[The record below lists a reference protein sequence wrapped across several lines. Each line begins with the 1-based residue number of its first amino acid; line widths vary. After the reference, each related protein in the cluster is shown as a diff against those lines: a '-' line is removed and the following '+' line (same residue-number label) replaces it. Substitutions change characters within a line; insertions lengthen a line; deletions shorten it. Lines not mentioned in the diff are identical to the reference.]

1 MPRAVISPQ
10 DTERA
15 FNGTFHRTFDGNRMI
30 HTESSRASG
39 ERNSCS
45 LRAPASGKFI
55 RTLQK
60 ERGANSLGAGLL
72 TGALALL
79 GLLALGSLAAHPIAF
94 AQNENPLP
102 PAANPMPPPPPGYN
116 GPGQQDKG
124 TSIKASVDL
133 VVLHVTIADE
143 AGQFIG
149 DLKKN
154 DFRVFEN
161 KIEQNISVFSREDVP
176 VTMGL
181 VIDNSGSMRE
191 KREQVNSAA
200 MVFVKTSNPQDEA
213 FVVNFNDEYYLDTDG
228 DFTSD
233 QKDLDNALSR
243 IDTRGSTAL
252 YDAVIGSL
260 DHLKKAHK
268 DKRVLLVITDG
279 DDDASR
285 KSLSD
290 TMKAAQQSNAAIY
303 AIGVFSPDDR
313 HNDKKMVRNSTKEL
327 KELAE
332 VTGGMAYF
340 PETLDE
346 VKPVCEQVAR
356 DIRNQY
362 TVGYYPTNAQKDG
375 TFRPVQVQLVSTEGH
390 GKLSVRTRT
399 GYYAQKSA
407 SGD

>member
-1 MPRAVISPQ
+1 MPGSETGATSIGA
-10 DTERA
+10 A
-15 FNGTFHRTFDGNRMI
+15 FF
-30 HTESSRASG
+30 
-39 ERNSCS
+39 
-45 LRAPASGKFI
+45 
-55 RTLQK
+55 
-60 ERGANSLGAGLL
+60 AGLTAFLAVL
-72 TGALALL
+72 TLAVFSLNPAALA
-79 GLLALGSLAAHPIAF
+79 
-94 AQNENPLP
+94 QNQNTLP
-102 PAANPMPPPPPGYN
+102 SSAIPNIPPPPGYTP
-116 GPGQQDKG
+116 PGQQSG
-124 TSIKASVDL
+124 QGSGSIKASVDL
-133 VVLHVTIADE
+133 VVLHVTISDE
-143 AGQFIG
+143 AGQFVS
-149 DLKKN
+149 DLKKG
-154 DFRVFEN
+154 DFKVFEN
-161 KIEQNISVFSREDVP
+161 KIEQNISVFTREDIP

-200 MVFVKTSNPQDEA
+200 MTFVRTSNPQDEA

-233 QKDLDNALSR
+233 PKDMDNALSR

-260 DHLKKAHK
+260 EHLKKGHK

-285 KSLSD
+285 KTLAD
-290 TMKAAQQSNAAIY
+290 TMKEAEQSNAAIY
-303 AIGVFSPDDR
+303 TIGVFSADDR
-313 HNDKKMVRNSTKEL
+313 KNDKKMVRRSTKEL
-327 KELAE
+327 RELAE

-362 TVGYYPTNAQKDG
+362 TIGYYPTNAEKDG
-375 TFRPVQVQLVSTEGH
+375 TFRPVQVQLVSSQGH

>member
-1 MPRAVISPQ
+1 MLAGRKHILASAGQ
-10 DTERA
+10 A
-15 FNGTFHRTFDGNRMI
+15 GA
-30 HTESSRASG
+30 SSLQ
-39 ERNSCS
+39 S
-45 LRAPASGKFI
+45 L
-55 RTLQK
+55 
-60 ERGANSLGAGLL
+60 LL
-72 TGALALL
+72 AALLALL
-79 GLLALGSLAAHPIAF
+79 ACVALGTLLSNSSAL
-94 AQNENPLP
+94 AQNQDSLP
-102 PAANPMPPPPPGYN
+102 PSTVPNIPPPPGVN
-116 GPGQQDKG
+116 PPGQG
-124 TSIKASVDL
+124 SIKASVDL

-143 AGQFIG
+143 AGQFVG
-149 DLKKN
+149 DLKKG
-154 DFRVFEN
+154 DFKVYEN
-161 KIEQNISVFSREDVP
+161 KVEQNISVFSREDVP
-176 VTMGL
+176 VSMGL

-191 KREQVNSAA
+191 KREQVNAAA
-200 MVFVKTSNPQDEA
+200 MTFVRTSNPQDEA

-233 QKDLDNALSR
+233 QQNLNNALSR

-252 YDAVIGSL
+252 YDAVIGSIE
-260 DHLKKAHK
+260 HLHKAHK

-290 TMKAAQQSNAAIY
+290 TMKAAEQSNAAIY
-303 AIGVFSPDDR
+303 AIGVFSADDR
-313 HNDKKMVRNSTKEL
+313 KNDKKMVRNSTREL
-327 KELAE
+327 KELTE

-340 PETLDE
+340 PETLEE

-362 TVGYYPTNAQKDG
+362 TIGYYPTNASKDG
-375 TFRPVQVQLVSTEGH
+375 TFRPVQVQLVSTGGH

>member
-1 MPRAVISPQ
+1 
-10 DTERA
+10 
-15 FNGTFHRTFDGNRMI
+15 
-30 HTESSRASG
+30 
-39 ERNSCS
+39 
-45 LRAPASGKFI
+45 
-55 RTLQK
+55 
-60 ERGANSLGAGLL
+60 LGASSPLAMLVAAFVAFSAIL
-72 TGALALL
+72 TLVVFIANPSALA
-79 GLLALGSLAAHPIAF
+79 
-94 AQNENPLP
+94 QNQNGESPLTP
-102 PAANPMPPPPPGYN
+102 LTIPNVPPPPGYTP
-116 GPGQQDKG
+116 PGQQG
-124 TSIKASVDL
+124 SQGSGSIKASVDL
-133 VVLHVTIADE
+133 VVLHVTISDE
-143 AGQFIG
+143 AGQFVG
-149 DLKKN
+149 DLKKG
-154 DFRVFEN
+154 DFKVFEN
-161 KIEQNISVFSREDVP
+161 KVEQNISVFSREDIP

-191 KREQVNSAA
+191 KREQVNAAA
-200 MVFVKTSNPQDEA
+200 MTFVKTSNPQDEA

-233 QKDLDNALSR
+233 PKNMDNALSR

-260 DHLKKAHK
+260 EHLKKGHK

-285 KSLSD
+285 KTLAD
-290 TMKAAQQSNAAIY
+290 TIKEAEQSNAAIY
-303 AIGVFSPDDR
+303 TIGVFSLDDR
-313 HNDKKMVRNSTKEL
+313 KNDKKMVRRSTKEL

-346 VKPVCEQVAR
+346 VTPVCEQVAR

-362 TVGYYPTNAQKDG
+362 TIGYYPTNAEKDG
-375 TFRPVQVQLVSTEGH
+375 TFRPVQVQLVSSQGH

-399 GYYAQKSA
+399 GYYAQKTA

>member
-1 MPRAVISPQ
+1 LTPR
-10 DTERA
+10 T
-15 FNGTFHRTFDGNRMI
+15 GTT
-30 HTESSRASG
+30 
-39 ERNSCS
+39 
-45 LRAPASGKFI
+45 LRAIKSSSDREHSLLSRP
-55 RTLQK
+55 
-60 ERGANSLGAGLL
+60 ERGASSIGAAFFAGLIAFLAVL
-72 TGALALL
+72 TLAVFGLNPAALA
-79 GLLALGSLAAHPIAF
+79 
-94 AQNENPLP
+94 QNQNTLP
-102 PAANPMPPPPPGYN
+102 PSAIPNVPPPPGYTS
-116 GPGQQDKG
+116 PGQQSG
-124 TSIKASVDL
+124 QGSGSIKASVDL
-133 VVLHVTIADE
+133 VVLHVTISDE
-143 AGQFIG
+143 AGQFVS
-149 DLKKN
+149 DLKKG
-154 DFRVFEN
+154 DFKVFEN
-161 KIEQNISVFSREDVP
+161 KIEQNISVFTREDIP

-200 MVFVKTSNPQDEA
+200 MTFVKTSNPQDEA

-233 QKDLDNALSR
+233 PKDMDNALSR

-260 DHLKKAHK
+260 EHLKKGHK

-285 KSLSD
+285 KTLAD
-290 TMKAAQQSNAAIY
+290 TMKEAEQSNAAIY
-303 AIGVFSPDDR
+303 TIGVFSADDR
-313 HNDKKMVRNSTKEL
+313 KNDKKMVRRSSKEL

-362 TVGYYPTNAQKDG
+362 TIGYYPTNAEKDG
-375 TFRPVQVQLVSTEGH
+375 TFRPVQVQLISSQGH

>member
-1 MPRAVISPQ
+1 VSSIGSTFLATLIALLAVLTPAVLGAKPRALDRNQSPQ
-10 DTERA
+10 DQ
-15 FNGTFHRTFDGNRMI
+15 NQ
-30 HTESSRASG
+30 
-39 ERNSCS
+39 
-45 LRAPASGKFI
+45 LPASA
-55 RTLQK
+55 TP
-60 ERGANSLGAGLL
+60 NV
-72 TGALALL
+72 
-79 GLLALGSLAAHPIAF
+79 
-94 AQNENPLP
+94 
-102 PAANPMPPPPPGYN
+102 PPPPGYN
-116 GPGQQDKG
+116 PPGQQSSG
-124 TSIKASVDL
+124 QGGSIKASVDL
-133 VVLHVTIADE
+133 VVLHVTISDE
-143 AGQFIG
+143 AGQFIN
-149 DLKKN
+149 DLKKG
-154 DFRVFEN
+154 DFKVYEN
-161 KIEQNISVFSREDVP
+161 KIEQNISVFTREDIP

-200 MVFVKTSNPQDEA
+200 MTFVKTSNSQDEA

-233 QKDLDNALSR
+233 QKDMDNALSR

-260 DHLKKAHK
+260 EHLKKGHK
-268 DKRVLLVITDG
+268 DKRVLLVVTDG

-285 KSLSD
+285 KTLAD
-290 TMKAAQQSNAAIY
+290 TMKAAEQSNAAIY
-303 AIGVFSPDDR
+303 TIGVFSADDR
-313 HNDKKMVRNSTKEL
+313 KNDKKMVRRSTKEL
-327 KELAE
+327 KDLAD

-362 TVGYYPTNAQKDG
+362 TIGYYPTNAAKDG
-375 TFRPVQVQLVSTEGH
+375 TFRPVQVQLLSSQGH

-399 GYYAQKSA
+399 GYYAQKPA

>member
-1 MPRAVISPQ
+1 LVA
-10 DTERA
+10 A
-15 FNGTFHRTFDGNRMI
+15 FVAFLAI
-30 HTESSRASG
+30 
-39 ERNSCS
+39 
-45 LRAPASGKFI
+45 L
-55 RTLQK
+55 TLVV
-60 ERGANSLGAGLL
+60 
-72 TGALALL
+72 
-79 GLLALGSLAAHPIAF
+79 SLANPSAW
-94 AQNENPLP
+94 AQNQNSESPLTP
-102 PAANPMPPPPPGYN
+102 LTIPNVPPPPGYAP
-116 GPGQQDKG
+116 PGQQG
-124 TSIKASVDL
+124 NQGSGSIKASVDL
-133 VVLHVTIADE
+133 VVLHVTISDE
-143 AGQFIG
+143 AGQFVG
-149 DLKKN
+149 DLKKG
-154 DFRVFEN
+154 DFKVFEN
-161 KIEQNISVFSREDVP
+161 KIEQNISVFSREDIP

-191 KREQVNSAA
+191 KREQVNAAA
-200 MVFVKTSNPQDEA
+200 MTFVKTSNPQDEA

-233 QKDLDNALSR
+233 PKNMDNALSR

-260 DHLKKAHK
+260 EHLKKGHK

-285 KSLSD
+285 KTLAD
-290 TMKAAQQSNAAIY
+290 TIKEAEQSNAAIY
-303 AIGVFSPDDR
+303 TIGVFSLDDR
-313 HNDKKMVRNSTKEL
+313 KNDKKMVRRSTKEL

-346 VKPVCEQVAR
+346 VTPVCEQVAR

-362 TVGYYPTNAQKDG
+362 TIGYYPTNAEKDG
-375 TFRPVQVQLVSTEGH
+375 TFRPVQVQLVSSQGH

-399 GYYAQKSA
+399 GYYAQKTA

>member
-1 MPRAVISPQ
+1 LTPR
-10 DTERA
+10 T
-15 FNGTFHRTFDGNRMI
+15 GTT
-30 HTESSRASG
+30 
-39 ERNSCS
+39 
-45 LRAPASGKFI
+45 LRAIKSSSHREHPLLSRPG
-55 RTLQK
+55 
-60 ERGANSLGAGLL
+60 RGASSIGAAFFAGLIAFLAVL
-72 TGALALL
+72 TLTVFGLNPAALA
-79 GLLALGSLAAHPIAF
+79 
-94 AQNENPLP
+94 QNQNTLP
-102 PAANPMPPPPPGYN
+102 PSAIPNVPPPPGYTP
-116 GPGQQDKG
+116 PGQQSG
-124 TSIKASVDL
+124 QGSGSIKASVDL
-133 VVLHVTIADE
+133 VVLHVTISDE
-143 AGQFIG
+143 AGQFVS
-149 DLKKN
+149 DLKKG
-154 DFRVFEN
+154 DFKVFEN
-161 KIEQNISVFSREDVP
+161 KIEQNISVFTREDIP

-200 MVFVKTSNPQDEA
+200 MTFVKTSNPQDEA

-233 QKDLDNALSR
+233 PKDMDNALSR

-260 DHLKKAHK
+260 EHLKKGHK

-285 KSLSD
+285 KTLAD
-290 TMKAAQQSNAAIY
+290 TMKEAEQSNAAIY
-303 AIGVFSPDDR
+303 TIGVFSADDR
-313 HNDKKMVRNSTKEL
+313 KNDKKMVRRSSKEL

-362 TVGYYPTNAQKDG
+362 TIGYYPTNAEKDG
-375 TFRPVQVQLVSTEGH
+375 TFRPVQVQLVSSQGH